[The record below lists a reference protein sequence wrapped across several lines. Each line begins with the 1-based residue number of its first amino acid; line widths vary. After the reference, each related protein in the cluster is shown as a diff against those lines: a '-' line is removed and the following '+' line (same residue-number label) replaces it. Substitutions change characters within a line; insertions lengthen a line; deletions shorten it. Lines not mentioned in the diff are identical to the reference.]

1 MALLAGSPCLTHRH
15 GSPPQTRA
23 AASSRCRV
31 PPTLQKASPKTAV
44 ARYLIGGG
52 NLGLLSDLNKVAK
65 GLSDLPVDEAHPE
78 KTFYDPQYWIAV
90 SNNAVIQVFTFPS
103 CQAWALELLD
113 AL

>member
-1 MALLAGSPCLTHRH
+1 
-15 GSPPQTRA
+15 
-23 AASSRCRV
+23 
-31 PPTLQKASPKTAV
+31 
-44 ARYLIGGG
+44 
-52 NLGLLSDLNKVAK
+52 LSDLNKVAK